1 MFRRPS
7 PPQRSE
13 SVKDGAEDESE
24 TKAIQISEAPTTT
37 AARDGERS
45 QLGRPGSALERD
57 RSVGA
62 SRSIDVSDA
71 KAPHEAPLQAPVPPT
86 HERPCTPDHSTAET
100 TKQDH
105 PPRRRS
111 LEDDSSL
118 QQPRTPP
125 PRPSIFGGPPGDAI
139 SPPHTPLRSIRE
151 KETTT
156 PEGRVE
162 KPDGPRPTDQ
172 EGGAPRLEMRSE
184 HVLPRP
190 ETPVRKFT
198 DNAMA
203 RQQWP
208 TPDKERQS
216 PLSMKSETRP
226 SSRVGSPSPWRVGT
240 KTPELQDTPILR
252 PSSSTRSLRR
262 TMRSTSGDLRAT
274 SRAQGEG
281 DETGKGKGK
290 GKEKEEARAQSRDP
304 PQPPELKSAS
314 DLNLERIPSSSTYD
328 PITDKGKRPL
338 RNMADVYVC
347 FSFSFSFFLF
357 FVLFFFSPLCSDLN
371 GFVVLTLSRRDGVRL
386 PAPRDRPT
394 AHPAS
399 AIVAA
404 CNICKN

>member
-57 RSVGA
+57 RSVGT

-71 KAPHEAPLQAPVPPT
+71 KAPHEAPLQAPVPTT

-105 PPRRRS
+105 PSRRRS
-111 LEDDSSL
+111 LKDDSSL

-216 PLSMKSETRP
+216 PLSLKSETRP

-240 KTPELQDTPILR
+240 KTPDLQDTPILR

-347 FSFSFSFFLF
+347 FSFSFSYFLF
-357 FVLFFFSPLCSDLN
+357 FSFFLPFVL
-371 GFVVLTLSRRDGVRL
+371 
-386 PAPRDRPT
+386 
-394 AHPAS
+394 
-399 AIVAA
+399 I
-404 CNICKN
+404 